1 MNNSQDTKKNVI
13 VVLSLC
19 TLIGASIALTGF
31 YLVPSTLR
39 GSKVSAEKRT
49 PEQEARRQASEEQ
62 RVAAYKA
69 HSANLLSRNPQR
81 VQSALA
87 HVKGLEAR
95 DLDRCSWAPLLV
107 SEGKSQE
114 AYECLK
120 AYIHASAG
128 TFVDK
133 RTIKLYAEL
142 ADRHGSAEETRW
154 IQEHYSSKAQFRVWR
169 ERQEDR
175 LAKHR
180 NSPIGEMR
188 SRYRQSVTDACAQG
202 RKAFPDHLAEINQM
216 ENELLA
222 LYRPGP

>member
-1 MNNSQDTKKNVI
+1 M
-13 VVLSLC
+13 
-19 TLIGASIALTGF
+19 
-31 YLVPSTLR
+31 LR
-39 GSKVSAEKRT
+39 GSKVSATKRT
-49 PEQEARRQASEEQ
+49 PEQEARRQAREER

-69 HSANLLSRNPQR
+69 HSADLLSRNPQR

-95 DLDRCSWAPLLV
+95 DLDRCSWAALLV

-114 AYECLK
+114 AFECLK
-120 AYIHASAG
+120 VYMRASAE

-133 RTIKLYAEL
+133 RTVELYTEL

-154 IQEHYSSKAQFRVWR
+154 IEEHFSSQALFRVWR
-169 ERQEDR
+169 ERQVDR
-175 LAKHR
+175 LEKHR

-188 SRYRQSVTDACAQG
+188 GRYRQSVTDACVQG